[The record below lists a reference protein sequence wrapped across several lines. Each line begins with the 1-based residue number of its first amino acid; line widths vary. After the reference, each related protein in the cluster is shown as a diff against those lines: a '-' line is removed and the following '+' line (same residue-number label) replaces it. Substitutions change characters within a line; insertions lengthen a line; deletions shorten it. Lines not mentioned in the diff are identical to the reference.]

1 MNEEERNNFN
11 FDINA
16 LLYLIAKWNANIIT
30 YDEFVKSIDSNFL
43 LGILKE
49 KESKG

>member
-1 MNEEERNNFN
+1 MNEEEKNNFN

-16 LLYLIAKWNANIIT
+16 LLYLIGSWNANIIT
-30 YDEFVKSIDSNFL
+30 YDEFIERIDSNLL